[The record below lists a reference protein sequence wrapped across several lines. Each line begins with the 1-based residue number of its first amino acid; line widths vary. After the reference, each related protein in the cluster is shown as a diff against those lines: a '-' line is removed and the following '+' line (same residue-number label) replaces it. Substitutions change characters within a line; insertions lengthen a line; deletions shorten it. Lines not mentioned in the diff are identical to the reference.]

1 MPHSPQSRSKLPL
14 RCAILATL
22 SFGALAVFAASV
34 SAQDSDRDRDDRAIY
49 SMGVLQGKDLKSSLY
64 FDDREL
70 QLFLD
75 GARDGFQGKADVDVR
90 TEGGA
95 IRSLQQSRKTR
106 ARDEEKK
113 AGAAYAAQMANEDDA
128 RLLESGVVIRTLK
141 SGLGENPK
149 IVDRVKVHYHGTL
162 RDGTVF
168 DSSVDRGTPATFPL
182 NRVIPCWTE
191 ALQLMKVG
199 EKAKLTCPP
208 DVAYGD
214 RGSGALIK
222 PGATLTFEVELIG
235 IE

>member
-1 MPHSPQSRSKLPL
+1 MKPHVQAQTSTLRSL
-14 RCAILATL
+14 AILTLGSLLVIPGATR
-22 SFGALAVFAASV
+22 
-34 SAQDSDRDRDDRAIY
+34 AQDANQQQDDKAIY
-49 SMGVLQGKDLKSSLY
+49 SMGVLQGKDLKSSL
-64 FDDREL
+64 FFTDREL

-75 GARDGFQGKADVDVR
+75 GARDGFAGKADVDVR
-90 TEGGA
+90 NEGPA
-95 IRSLQQSRKTR
+95 IRTLQQSRKNR

-113 AGAAYAAQMANEDDA
+113 AGAAYAALMAKEEGA
-128 RLLESGVVIRTLK
+128 RLLDSGVVIRTLTA
-141 SGLGENPK
+141 GLGENPK

-168 DSSVDRGTPATFPL
+168 DSSVDRGSPATFPL

-191 ALQLMKVG
+191 GVQLMKVG
-199 EKAKLTCPP
+199 EKAKLTCPA

-222 PGATLTFEVELIG
+222 PGATLTFEVELLG